1 MAITIKIS
9 MANSIWVEQTQ
20 CFNTCLPS
28 EVAILTFFPSDFFGD
43 ELVIE
48 VVMVTSL
55 DDVLDWTPES
65 NDLDW
70 KVKQITNSIIT
81 LAFRK

>member
-1 MAITIKIS
+1 
-9 MANSIWVEQTQ
+9 
-20 CFNTCLPS
+20 
-28 EVAILTFFPSDFFGD
+28 LTFFPSDFFGD